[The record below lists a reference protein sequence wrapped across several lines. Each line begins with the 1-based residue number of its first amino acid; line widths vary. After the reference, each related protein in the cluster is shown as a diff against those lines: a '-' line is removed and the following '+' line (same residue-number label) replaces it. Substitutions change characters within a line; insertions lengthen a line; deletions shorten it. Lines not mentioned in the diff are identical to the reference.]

1 MHLRGAGISHDVVN
15 AVFALGSDDVV
26 ELAAQSAQLKTF
38 LDSEDGANLKAAYM
52 RANGICAQ
60 AKHYDDTV
68 DEELFAAPQE
78 QALHQAIISDDAS
91 LDYEQQLDS
100 LATLRGPVDEFFEAV
115 MVNDEDKKIRHNR
128 LSLLK
133 GLVNL
138 MRRSAD
144 FDLVE

>member
-1 MHLRGAGISHDVVN
+1 
-15 AVFALGSDDVV
+15 
-26 ELAAQSAQLKTF
+26 LKAF

-60 AKHYDDTV
+60 AKHDDDKV
-68 DEELFAAPQE
+68 DAGLLSTPEEQ
-78 QALHQAIISDDAS
+78 QLHQAIVAMADDAAADYQS
-91 LDYEQQLDS
+91 RLDM
-100 LATLRGPVDEFFEAV
+100 LANLRGPVDAFFEAV

-138 MRRSAD
+138 MRRLAD